1 MVSKNVLKNK
11 TMFTL
16 LCKIVEERI
25 FLHKHCAG
33 NRILQFWTNSVKC
46 IYNAVNLCF
55 RKYFSYTEMLNRSM
69 CIMKCLIG
77 LILHNLERNFFRGA
91 PLLNKYKNVFRISSP
106 GISNS
111 AIHVWPIAYNMCQ
124 GSSFLFCFMLQNITK
139 VILLSIFFLDAL
151 ASLRPMMEIQWLTF
165 SRLLQ

>member
-1 MVSKNVLKNK
+1 MQHLIVVWKHCLKNK

-77 LILHNLERNFFRGA
+77 LKFYTIWREIYLDLLIILN
-91 PLLNKYKNVFRISSP
+91 PLYSFPDLQVHIIISLMSCPKYELYCKMTISKWINIQKCAFIVF
-106 GISNS
+106 
-111 AIHVWPIAYNMCQ
+111 
-124 GSSFLFCFMLQNITK
+124 
-139 VILLSIFFLDAL
+139 ILRDI
-151 ASLRPMMEIQWLTF
+151 EETWLWGF
-165 SRLLQ
+165 

>member
-1 MVSKNVLKNK
+1 MNVSFK
-11 TMFTL
+11 TCCVTQLVCCTKKMFYSCSEKLLTGVCAIL
-16 LCKIVEERI
+16 QLCDDVQRCIICAIVQFCNLCK
-25 FLHKHCAG
+25 L
-33 NRILQFWTNSVKC
+33 
-46 IYNAVNLCF
+46 
-55 RKYFSYTEMLNRSM
+55 

-139 VILLSIFFLDAL
+139 VSPKSFF
-151 ASLRPMMEIQWLTF
+151 
-165 SRLLQ
+165 